1 MTKHNSIKKA
11 FKAAFPYTIPIFAG
25 FWFLGMTYGIY
36 MNVSGFSFL
45 YPMLMSIT
53 IFAGSMEFITV
64 DLLLGSF
71 NPVQAFLMT
80 LMINA
85 RHLFYG
91 ISMLDKF
98 RGTGLKKLY
107 LIFGMCDESFSIN
120 YTAKIP
126 PDVDRGWFMFFVTL
140 LNHFYWFSGSTL
152 GGIFGSLIHFNTEG
166 LDFVMTAMFTVI
178 FLEQWLKDRQHIS
191 ALLGLGISLLCLWIF
206 GADNFIIPSMA
217 AMLMM
222 LTLLRKPVEKKRGGV
237 QVTVTQQI
245 ITVAAVV
252 LGTMLTRFLPFF
264 LFPAGER
271 NAAVHTVS
279 GKSASAGSFSDFWL
293 FTA

>member
-11 FKAAFPYTIPIFAG
+11 FKAAFPCTIPIFAG

-222 LTLLRKPVEKKRGGV
+222 LTLLRKPVEKR
-237 QVTVTQQI
+237 
-245 ITVAAVV
+245 
-252 LGTMLTRFLPFF
+252 
-264 LFPAGER
+264 EE
-271 NAAVHTVS
+271 
-279 GKSASAGSFSDFWL
+279 GSR
-293 FTA
+293 